1 VTDRVSARAKIV
13 YIRSALSARHGT
25 GKAAHTEVRLQL
37 LELLLAPVAP
47 SRSHKHEQ
55 VHVLG
60 VAHHRLLHLVLCGKG
75 LDRGPPAAD
84 TQQFINIIRLAQV
97 WISSLMLNKSV
108 SLSCCS
114 LALAPYAT
122 RRLVVS
128 LCARACAY
136 VCARVQ
142 SETLRARRLI
152 LHSVGTWV
160 CAGGRAWSEFVHV
173 SCCLSSVY
181 DRGRQGAETR
191 GLTWHRHACGSGPSR
206 PHSCPRQRRTSP
218 RSKSMPCPP

>member
-1 VTDRVSARAKIV
+1 MTDRVSASANIV
-13 YIRSALSARHGT
+13 YIRSAWSARHGT

-84 TQQFINIIRLAQV
+84 TQQFITIIRLAQV

-108 SLSCCS
+108 CLSHSLSLLPCS
-114 LALAPYAT
+114 RSVRYSTARCVCVCARMCLC
-122 RRLVVS
+122 
-128 LCARACAY
+128 LCARAVGNLARQTLDSCY
-136 VCARVQ
+136 CGCVGVC
-142 SETLRARRLI
+142 
-152 LHSVGTWV
+152 
-160 CAGGRAWSEFVHV
+160 GRAGVVGVRTRQLLSVF
-173 SCCLSSVY
+173 CLRSQQAG
-181 DRGRQGAETR
+181 RGDA
-191 GLTWHRHACGSGPSR
+191 GPHLASAR
-206 PHSCPRQRRTSP
+206 LR
-218 RSKSMPCPP
+218 